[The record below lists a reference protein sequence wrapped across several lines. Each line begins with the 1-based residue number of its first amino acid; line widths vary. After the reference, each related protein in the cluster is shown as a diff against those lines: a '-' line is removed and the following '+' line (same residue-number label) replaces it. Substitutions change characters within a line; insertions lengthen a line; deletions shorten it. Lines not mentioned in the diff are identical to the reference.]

1 LLSLRIGAGS
11 TIFNFGTTQVLF
23 LAWTGVILVTSLRR
37 HDFLTRGTF
46 LAVTFN
52 MCILGIL
59 AVAQGSVVI
68 SGGILDLSLP
78 ASLMFSGFITIR
90 LMDSGVSE
98 SLAIAIGI
106 LGSGLFGLL
115 NAVFVV
121 WGKLNPLIVTL
132 ATGFAGSGILLISFT
147 NWEVVDPKSSISYF
161 GSHHFL
167 GFPNPW
173 WPMFLMIV
181 LAHLLYK
188 YTRVGR
194 HLIAVGGNPVAGK
207 VSGISLPKIRM
218 GTFIGSALISG
229 FAGIMLIAM
238 SPQITT
244 ESGKVFNLPVI
255 SAVVLSGFSLA
266 GGKGSFISLFF
277 SIGFLSTLPTSLV
290 FFGLDSTWQSVFAG
304 FILIIAVATDSFRIS
319 KSRSQ

>member
-1 LLSLRIGAGS
+1 VVSLRDRADLPRF
-11 TIFNFGTTQVLF
+11 TVGTTQVIF
-23 LAWTGVILVTSLRR
+23 LLWVGIVLVTTLSR
-37 HDFLTRGTF
+37 HEFLTRGVF

-52 MCILGIL
+52 MCIMGIL
-59 AVAQGSVVI
+59 AVAQASVVI

-78 ASLMFSGFITIR
+78 ASLMFSGFIAIS
-90 LMDSGVSE
+90 LMDSGVKE
-98 SLAIAIGI
+98 SLAII
-106 LGSGLFGLL
+106 LGVLGAGLFGFL
-115 NAVFVV
+115 NAACVV

-132 ATGFAGSGILLISFT
+132 ATGFTGSGILLITFT
-147 NWEVVDPKSSISYF
+147 NWQVIDPKSAISRF
-161 GSHHFL
+161 GSQHFL

-173 WPMFLMIV
+173 WPMFLLII
-181 LAHLLYK
+181 LAHFLYR

-229 FAGIMLIAM
+229 FAGIMLISM

-244 ESGKVFNLPVI
+244 DSGKVFLLPVI

-266 GGKGSFISLFF
+266 GGKGSFIGLFF
-277 SIGFLSTLPTSLV
+277 SIAFLSTLPTSLV

-304 FILIIAVATDSFRIS
+304 FILIIAVAIDSLRIS
-319 KSRSQ
+319 KSSSH